1 MSVLSATDLHIYC
14 APLLLPNAHT
24 EFATHAGLSNETARL
39 YLQAVCNEA
48 QTGLRL
54 LEWAGLQQNQRV
66 LEVGAGGGLL
76 CGFLQSRG
84 VDIVG
89 IEPTGWGY
97 DTTPKLA
104 SFIAGATRVTARILP
119 LAARDLDPRK
129 IGLYDMIFSVN
140 VIEHFQP
147 LSDNLDGLARVMDRG
162 SVQVHTC
169 ANYRVPYEPHYG
181 IALLPF
187 APQLTPFLGRR
198 RSESLWHSLNFITA
212 ADLRNHAKR
221 FGLALSFRQGML
233 GEAIERLID
242 EPAFAARHPPILRSA
257 AAALKATGLTG
268 ILKNLPPQWVTPMT
282 ASLRRLP
289 P

>member
-1 MSVLSATDLHIYC
+1 MSVLSATDLDIYC

-84 VDIVG
+84 
-89 IEPTGWGY
+89 
-97 DTTPKLA
+97 
-104 SFIAGATRVTARILP
+104 TARILP
-119 LAARDLDPRK
+119 LAARNLDPRK
-129 IGLYDMIFSVN
+129 TGLYDMIFSVN

-169 ANYRVPYEPHYG
+169 ANYRVPYDPHYG

-212 ADLRNHAKR
+212 ADLRNYAKR

-242 EPAFAARHPPILRSA
+242 EAAFAARHPPILRTA
-257 AAALKATGLTG
+257 AVVLKATGLTS